1 MQFKALKFF
10 GPNCNFLVNTLDN
23 NIHFLDI
30 TIDKHKTDLCN
41 KPTHAGQYSGID
53 GSVFHG
59 IIKFHRLNPFTIEQK
74 KFVHQVKSLGFKA
87 NVTYK
92 ATCPGCYEDY
102 VGKSDHNLV
111 TRLN

>member
-1 MQFKALKFF
+1 M
-10 GPNCNFLVNTLDN
+10 LVNILALTVFN
-23 NIHFLDI
+23 
-30 TIDKHKTDLCN
+30 
-41 KPTHAGQYSGID
+41 
-53 GSVFHG
+53 VFHG
-59 IIKFHRLNPFTIEQK
+59 IIKFHGLNPFTTEQK

-111 TRLN
+111 TRSN